1 MAAQVLNREMGLTH
15 ADFFRLLPQ
24 VLAGRCW
31 RRNGAT
37 VIIIE
42 ECRQLTIQLAPE
54 AERRMASLRLPVTR
68 VNLAFD
74 GYTEQDS
81 AAFMARLERYFQRGG
96 G

>member
-1 MAAQVLNREMGLTH
+1 MGLTY

-31 RRNGAT
+31 RRNDAT
-37 VIIIE
+37 VSVTE
-42 ECRQLTIQLAPE
+42 GSRRLTIQLAPE
-54 AERRMASLRLPVTR
+54 TERRMASLRLPVTR
-68 VNLAFD
+68 VSLAFD

-81 AAFMARLERYFQRGG
+81 AAFIARLERYFQRGG

>member
-1 MAAQVLNREMGLTH
+1 MTAQVLSRQMGITH

-37 VIIIE
+37 VVVTE
-42 ECRQLTIQLAPE
+42 GHRRLRIQLAPE

-68 VNLAFD
+68 VSLAFD

>member
-1 MAAQVLNREMGLTH
+1 MAAQLLKREMGLTH

-24 VLAGRCW
+24 VLAGQCW
-31 RRNGAT
+31 RRSGAT
-37 VIIIE
+37 VIVTE
-42 ECRQLTIQLAPE
+42 GRRRLTIQLAPE
-54 AERRMASLRLPVTR
+54 AERRMASLRLPVTQ

-81 AAFMARLERYFQRGG
+81 AAFLARLERYFQRGG

>member
-1 MAAQVLNREMGLTH
+1 MQVLNREMGLTH

-31 RRNGAT
+31 RRSGAT
-37 VIIIE
+37 VTVTE
-42 ECRQLTIQLAPE
+42 GSRRLTIQLAPE

-68 VNLAFD
+68 VSLAFD

-81 AAFMARLERYFQRGG
+81 AAFIARLERYFQRGG

>member
-1 MAAQVLNREMGLTH
+1 MQVLNREMGLTH

-37 VIIIE
+37 IVVTE
-42 ECRQLTIQLAPE
+42 GRRRLTIQLAPE
-54 AERRMASLRLPVTR
+54 AERCMASLRLPVTR
-68 VNLAFD
+68 VSLAFD
-74 GYTEQDS
+74 GYAEQDS
-81 AAFMARLERYFQRGG
+81 ATFIARLERYFQRGG

>member
-1 MAAQVLNREMGLTH
+1 MQVLNREMGLTH

-31 RRNGAT
+31 RRSGAT
-37 VIIIE
+37 VTVTE
-42 ECRQLTIQLAPE
+42 ERRRLTIQLAPE

-68 VNLAFD
+68 VSLAFD

-81 AAFMARLERYFQRGG
+81 AAFIARLERYFQRGG